1 MNELAHLQSSLAQI
15 FREALPASLSWG
27 NPKAVKN
34 LQEINHQLDGV
45 SSAPSSAS
53 IAQVVAS
60 YRQSQ
65 SLPIFRDL
73 KYACY
78 GAATPM
84 QDGWCVL
91 GDDKLRDTLLADVE
105 RLDNAKR
112 RFKCFEALLR
122 SYFAFDRYEQQTKT
136 TKEARNGWKILRDC
150 LARQRAQFQRDGVN
164 KKIRLPGWFAVL
176 TKHENLLT
184 NKPCDRYGVDML
196 RGDNSSIEEAR
207 QGLGIPKD
215 SWVMQEMIISHMS
228 EAANLVDAPF
238 NKHLDLLLKVVQ
250 GETSLDISP
259 LLKLRAIAVLVS
271 RYAQCASKPE
281 QPVLRDAAV
290 SIIGNPWLKK
300 THWDAWVK
308 KHDGQPDNEARE
320 MVNGWLKRRL
330 ITDFFAVLSEDG
342 RADQRRLKY
351 WLRFETVIED
361 LWLALGPD
369 AMRNMSKPYQEL
381 RERAVGRLLSL
392 ENSGPSN
399 NNAFIMRM
407 GDWLI
412 VEFGI
417 TGNAC
422 YVYPRNP
429 PPFVLQGKAVSLY
442 KLKNRNLGEPHNHIA
457 NGWER
462 NFDQA
467 ICSKV
472 GYHPQGIIQQ
482 RAAQQVTKDDSMT
495 LSGFWKRKSSQLDD
509 KFTSN
514 SVEHNLSYVEQYV
527 RKFALRTED
536 LRKSGGA
543 FWVYTKKGDHP
554 EVDQN
559 LESWKFKY
567 KQGRGWWRE

>member
-1 MNELAHLQSSLAQI
+1 MNELVHLQSSLAQI
-15 FREALPASLSWG
+15 FREALPASLSWE

-34 LQEINHQLDGV
+34 LQEINYQLEGV

-53 IAQVVAS
+53 IAQVVAA
-60 YRQSQ
+60 YRRSQ
-65 SLPIFRDL
+65 NLDSRNL
-73 KYACY
+73 KYVCY
-78 GAATPM
+78 GAVMRM

-91 GDDKLRDTLLADVE
+91 GDDRLRDKLLVDVE
-105 RLDNAKR
+105 HLDELRR

-122 SYFAFDRYEQQTKT
+122 SYFAFALYDEQTSETAKAGW
-136 TKEARNGWKILRDC
+136 EALRDW
-150 LARQRAQFQRDGVN
+150 LARQREQFQREGEHWRL
-164 KKIRLPGWFAVL
+164 RLPNWFGLL
-176 TKHENLLT
+176 TNHENLLT
-184 NKPCDRYGVDML
+184 NKPCDRYGADML
-196 RGDNSSIEEAR
+196 RGDNSVIEEAR
-207 QGLGIPKD
+207 QCLGIPGD
-215 SWVMQEMIISHMS
+215 SWVMEETILSQMRA
-228 EAANLVDAPF
+228 AANFGDAPF
-238 NKHLDLLLKVVQ
+238 KAHLDQLLKVAQ
-250 GETSLDISP
+250 GQTSVAVSDI
-259 LLKLRAIAVLVS
+259 LKRRAIAVLVS
-271 RYAQCASKPE
+271 RYARCASKPE
-281 QPVLRDAAV
+281 QPTLRDAAV
-290 SIIGNPWLKK
+290 SIIGNPWLKRVA
-300 THWDAWVK
+300 WDAWVK
-308 KHDGQPDNEARE
+308 KSEGLPDDEARE

-392 ENSGPSN
+392 ENSSPSN

-422 YVYPRNP
+422 YVYPLNP

-472 GYHPQGIIQQ
+472 GYQPQGVIPP
-482 RAAQQVTKDDSMT
+482 RAVQHTVNNDS
-495 LSGFWKRKSSQLDD
+495 
-509 KFTSN
+509 
-514 SVEHNLSYVEQYV
+514 HNLSYVEQYV
-527 RKFALRTED
+527 KKFLLRTED
-536 LRKSGGA
+536 HRGSGGA
-543 FWVYTKKGDHP
+543 FWVHTQKGDHP
-554 EVDQN
+554 EVDRN